1 MWIAGL
7 VLIAISA
14 VLAFC
19 YRSQKRRLGAI
30 QSTQT
35 SQVQLLRELAQSM
48 KEGVGEGAFTYLT
61 EIKGKIVCKVPLQS
75 ELEGVEC
82 VYYSMRIEREY
93 EETYY
98 ETDQEGRRTRRTR
111 TSSDTVAENK
121 RSTLFLVD
129 DNTGQIQVDPDGADF
144 VTEKVVSRF
153 EAGGEPSGGELRLGS
168 FSLRLPSLT
177 GDRRTLGYRFEEEAI
192 PVGRNIYVLGEATEL
207 NGELRVQRPQEGQF
221 IISLKGEEELVRQSQ
236 SATTWLLVGSIA
248 SALIG
253 VGLLVAGLVQG

>member
-7 VLIAISA
+7 ISIALSGLL
-14 VLAFC
+14 VYF
-19 YRSQKRRLGAI
+19 YRSQKGRLGAI

-48 KEGVGEGAFTYLT
+48 KKGVGEGSFAYMT
-61 EIKGKIVCKVPLQS
+61 EVKGKVVCKAPLKS

-98 ETDQEGRRTRRTR
+98 ENDQQGRRTRRTR
-111 TSSDTVAENK
+111 TGADTVAENK
-121 RSTLFLVD
+121 RSTPFLVD
-129 DNTGQIQVDPDGADF
+129 DTTGQIQIDPGGAEF
-144 VTEKVVSRF
+144 VAEKVASRF
-153 EAGGEPSGGELRLGS
+153 EPGGDDSGGEIRLGS
-168 FSLRLPSLT
+168 FSLTLPSLT

-192 PVGRNIYVLGEATEL
+192 PVGRDIYVLGEAVES
-207 NGELRVQRPQEGQF
+207 NGELRVKQPGEGQF

-236 SATTWLLVGSIA
+236 SSATWLLVGSIA
-248 SALIG
+248 CALIG
-253 VGLLVAGLVQG
+253 VGLLVAGSLQH